1 MRRLAA
7 LACLILSAKIAE
19 ASSDSRHGSA
29 TSTTDSFR
37 PKAHV
42 ARVENYRYESRGG
55 KNEGSEDDL
64 QKSSMQ
70 SLLNSSSEEI
80 TASSEEVEELRS
92 TTKPRTL
99 SWKGFDDL
107 DKLIFTTA
115 LPLSAIFAIMPL
127 TSAMD
132 LFWVSRLGDA
142 LAVAGQSA
150 ANQVFN
156 SAFWLF
162 AFLPSVT
169 ATLVSKRNAS
179 GDVEGVQDAVCQA
192 LLFSV
197 FIAMTGTTLM
207 FLNPAKALSSI
218 LKGK

>member
-7 LACLILSAKIAE
+7 LACLILSAKFAE
-19 ASSDSRHGSA
+19 ASSDSRHKSSA
-29 TSTTDSFR
+29 STSDSFR
-37 PKAHV
+37 PRAHV
-42 ARVENYRYESRGG
+42 ARVENYSYESRGG
-55 KNEGSEDDL
+55 KNEESEDDL
-64 QKSSMQ
+64 LKSSMP
-70 SLLNSSSEEI
+70 SLHKSISEEI
-80 TASSEEVEELRS
+80 TASSEEVKELRS

-107 DKLIFTTA
+107 DKLIFKTA
-115 LPLSAIFAIMPL
+115 LPLSAIFAIIPL

-179 GDVEGVQDAVCQA
+179 GDFEGVQDAVCQA

-197 FIAMTGTTLM
+197 FISVIGTALM